1 MTGSRRVWVAAAFM
15 AIAAVLSGIAV
26 IWRTA
31 SGPVDAS
38 RVPASTTRSA
48 LFAEI
53 QPVRITDCDL
63 QRFGEPHDGG
73 YPLCANL
80 LGRVKAGYSYGISG
94 YDRWGCDVSR
104 RLRIRVHQ
112 YDCFDLREPSCPG
125 GQTVFHG
132 ECIGTARA
140 TQDGRPFDTLSSQIA
155 RNGDA
160 ATPLVMKIDAEGAE
174 WDAFLLAPD
183 SALSQIDQL
192 NVEFHHVDDPDYV
205 ATIRR
210 LKQFFHIAHVH
221 YNNFSCDGSLA
232 PFPSW
237 AFEVL
242 LVNKRIAT
250 SDGSPAPVASAVD
263 APNDA
268 TAADCQ
274 VASRATPQSVRF
286 IQGVHVSRTF
296 RDWGQQGRDP
306 RWRRQ

>member
-1 MTGSRRVWVAAAFM
+1 MTGSRRLWVAAAFI
-15 AIAAVLSGIAV
+15 AIVTVLSGIAV
-26 IWRTA
+26 LRRTA
-31 SGPVDAS
+31 SVPADAS
-38 RVPASTTRSA
+38 RVPAATTRNA

-53 QPVRITDCDL
+53 QPVRIADCDL

-80 LGRVKAGYSYGISG
+80 LGGVRAGYSYGISG
-94 YDRWGCDVSR
+94 YDRWGCEVSS

-125 GQTVFHG
+125 GQTVFHD

-160 ATPLVMKIDAEGAE
+160 ATPLVMKIDVEGAE
-174 WDAFLLAPD
+174 WNAFLLAPD
-183 SALSQIDQL
+183 GALSQIDQL

-205 ATIRR
+205 ETLRR
-210 LKQFFHIAHVH
+210 LKQFFYVAHVH
-221 YNNFSCDGSLA
+221 FNNFSCDPGLK

-242 LVNKRIAT
+242 FVNKRIGT
-250 SDGSPAPVASAVD
+250 SDGSAAAPGPGPLD
-263 APNDA
+263 APNN
-268 TAADCQ
+268 AAAPDCQ
-274 VASRATPQSVRF
+274 AAR
-286 IQGVHVSRTF
+286 
-296 RDWGQQGRDP
+296 
-306 RWRRQ
+306 

>member
-1 MTGSRRVWVAAAFM
+1 MLR
-15 AIAAVLSGIAV
+15 
-26 IWRTA
+26 RTA
-31 SGPVDAS
+31 SVPAAAS
-38 RVPASTTRSA
+38 RAATTRSV

-80 LGRVKAGYSYGISG
+80 LGSVKAGYSYGISG
-94 YDRWGCDVSR
+94 YDRWGCDLSH

-140 TQDGRPFDTLSSQIA
+140 TQDGRPFDTFSSQIA

-160 ATPLVMKIDAEGAE
+160 AMPLVMKIDVEGAE

-192 NVEFHHVDDPDYV
+192 NVEFHYVDDPDYV

-210 LKQFFHIAHVH
+210 LKQFFYIAHVH

-242 LVNKRIAT
+242 LVNKRIAM

-263 APNDA
+263 APNNA

-274 VASRATPQSVRF
+274 VASRATPQIGRF
-286 IQGVHVSRTF
+286 SHGVHLSHTF
-296 RDWGQQGRDP
+296 LGGGQQARGGNGAWP
-306 RWRRQ
+306 RTSARLWRHHVSE

>member
-1 MTGSRRVWVAAAFM
+1 MTGSRRLWVAAAV
-15 AIAAVLSGIAV
+15 AGLAAVLGGLTV
-26 IWRTA
+26 LRRTA
-31 SGPVDAS
+31 SVPADAS
-38 RVPASTTRSA
+38 RARTTARHV
-48 LFAEI
+48 LFTEI
-53 QPVRITDCDL
+53 QPVRITGCDL

-80 LGRVKAGYSYGISG
+80 LRSVKAGYSYGLSG
-94 YDRWGCDVSR
+94 YDGWGCDVSR

-140 TQDGRPFDTLSSQIA
+140 TQDGRPFDTFASQIA

-160 ATPLVMKIDAEGAE
+160 AMPVVMKIDVEGAE

-192 NVEFHHVDDPDYV
+192 DVEFHHVDDPKYV
-205 ATIRR
+205 ETIRR

-221 YNNFSCDGSLA
+221 YNNFGCDGSLA

-242 LVNKRIAT
+242 LVNKRIAM
-250 SDGSPAPVASAVD
+250 SDGSPAPAATGVD

-268 TAADCQ
+268 SAADCQ
-274 VASRATPQSVRF
+274 AAARSTAQVGSL
-286 IQGVHVSRTF
+286 IQGVHVS
-296 RDWGQQGRDP
+296 
-306 RWRRQ
+306 

>member
-1 MTGSRRVWVAAAFM
+1 MTGSRRVWVAAVLVAAA
-15 AIAAVLSGIAV
+15 AILSGITVFRRA
-26 IWRTA
+26 A
-31 SGPVDAS
+31 S
-38 RVPASTTRSA
+38 VPADAPLSRAATTRSM

-80 LGRVKAGYSYGISG
+80 LGSVRAGYSYGISG
-94 YDRWGCDVSR
+94 YDGWGCDVSR

-140 TQDGRPFDTLSSQIA
+140 TQDGRPFDTLSSQFA

-160 ATPLVMKIDAEGAE
+160 ATPLVMKIDVEGAE

-183 SALSQIDQL
+183 STLSQIDQL
-192 NVEFHHVDDPDYV
+192 DIEFHHVDDPKYV
-205 ATIRR
+205 ETIRR
-210 LKQFFHIAHVH
+210 LKQFFHVAHVH
-221 YNNFSCDGSLA
+221 YNNFSCDTSLA

-242 LVNKRIAT
+242 LVNKRVAM

-263 APNDA
+263 APNNPA
-268 TAADCQ
+268 AADCQ
-274 VASRATPQSVRF
+274 VASRATTQIVSF
-286 IQGVHVSRTF
+286 IQGVHVS
-296 RDWGQQGRDP
+296 
-306 RWRRQ
+306 